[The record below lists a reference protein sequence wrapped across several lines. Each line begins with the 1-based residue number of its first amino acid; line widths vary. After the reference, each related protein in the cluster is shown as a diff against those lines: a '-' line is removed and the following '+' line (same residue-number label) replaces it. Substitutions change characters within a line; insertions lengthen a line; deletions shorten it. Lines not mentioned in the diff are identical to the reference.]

1 MSAYA
6 EYLHAESEEE
16 REEALRN
23 IKREAREESEGQDE
37 DNTSAG

>member
-6 EYLHAESEEE
+6 EYLHAESDED

-23 IKREAREESEGQDE
+23 IKREAREESEDE
-37 DNTSAG
+37 K